1 MVNSRKKKAKA
12 SDLKKLEEK
21 IEKEEEKASKE
32 IEKITQQGF
41 DSEQKVIDKIN
52 ELQNKLK
59 YHKLENINISQSPAK
74 EKAKKTGNE
83 SEISYEI
90 TATLEANLEVIENLK
105 RRSGRFILATNQL
118 DKSELSSDNIL
129 IKYKEQ
135 QAPERGFRFLKDPL
149 FFAVF
154 LCVAQLVYFLNLQ
167 KELKQWLC

>member
-21 IEKEEEKASKE
+21 IEKEKEKANKE
-32 IEKITQQGF
+32 IAKIRQQCF
-41 DSEQKVIDKIN
+41 DSELKVRERIS

-59 YHKLENINISQSPAK
+59 YHLLEIINISQSDTK
-74 EKAKKTGNE
+74 KKAKTAENE
-83 SEISYEI
+83 SEKSYEI
-90 TATLEANLEVIENLK
+90 TANLELNREIIESLK

-118 DKSELSSDNIL
+118 EKSELSSDNIL

-154 LCVAQLVYFLNLQ
+154 LCVAQLVCFLNPQ
-167 KELKQWLC
+167 KE